1 MRTGRF
7 APTAAPTSSKDRPK
21 PSATPCGGLFSCHM
35 SSPGTG
41 VGEAKVASFGTGL
54 RWMRFSRFCWSWDG
68 ALRGIG
74 RPRRCAAVFRVD
86 AHDALLP
93 RGEVRPRPVPGGDKM
108 SPTTPVPNGD
118 SRRGQGICVSLS
130 RRAAAIWRL
139 SWTLRAARG
148 TTYSSKTLRSSSMQR
163 MLAHI
168 VRTQTI

>member
-1 MRTGRF
+1 MRRAFFMPHVLSGDGGARRHFGLSGDGGGRGQSGLF
-7 APTAAPTSSKDRPK
+7 WDRSALDALLALLLVMGWGTAAYR
-21 PSATPCGGLFSCHM
+21 
-35 SSPGTG
+35 
-41 VGEAKVASFGTGL
+41 ASH
-54 RWMRFSRFCWSWDG
+54 
-68 ALRGIG
+68 
-74 RPRRCAAVFRVD
+74 RRAAAFRAD

-93 RGEVRPRPVPGGDKM
+93 RGEVRPRPVPGEDKM
-108 SPTTPVPNGD
+108 SPTTPVPKGD